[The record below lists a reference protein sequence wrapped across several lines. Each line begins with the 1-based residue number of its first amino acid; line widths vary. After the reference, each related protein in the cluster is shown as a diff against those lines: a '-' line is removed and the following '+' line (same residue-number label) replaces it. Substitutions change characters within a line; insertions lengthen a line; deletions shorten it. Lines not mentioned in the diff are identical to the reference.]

1 MDKIIL
7 NSIEV
12 ILAIGLMYLIFRFWN
27 RRIRLNY
34 TIEKSNKAFPI
45 FLSMQVLTML
55 VVIINGI
62 DPQNLIYLEGLSMFG
77 SGASD
82 YWSTVGIELVGFS
95 LIFIL
100 ANVIGHVLFMSG
112 FKSENGLYEEIKSD
126 NWPVVL
132 IASTLILAFGYLGSH
147 FVLKSFIFDW
157 ISRNAVLIPLS

>member
-27 RRIRLNY
+27 RKIRLNY
-34 TIEKSNKAFPI
+34 SIENSNKAYPI

-55 VVIINGI
+55 IVILSGV
-62 DPQNLIYLEGLSMFG
+62 DPQNSIYLEGLSMFG
-77 SGASD
+77 TGAYD
-82 YWSTVGIELVGFS
+82 YWSIVGVELVGFS
-95 LIFIL
+95 IIFVL

-112 FKSENGLYEEIKSD
+112 FKSEKGLYEEIKRD